1 MTELWSIIRNVA
13 EVLGMVFVPIIGW
26 TLMTLITH
34 SKKIVILEERVNQS
48 ILSRL
53 KSLEERFE
61 KIDDKVDEVA
71 QIVRENKMYVEQQ
84 GTKFDLILSEL
95 KHLQNKN

>member
-1 MTELWSIIRNVA
+1 MADLWSIIRNVA

-26 TLMTLITH
+26 TLMTLIAH

-61 KIDDKVDEVA
+61 RIDDKVDQVT

-84 GTKFDLILSEL
+84 GTKFDLIISEL
-95 KHLQNKN
+95 KNLKKN

>member
-95 KHLQNKN
+95 KNLKKN

>member
-13 EVLGMVFVPIIGW
+13 EVLGMVFIPIIGW